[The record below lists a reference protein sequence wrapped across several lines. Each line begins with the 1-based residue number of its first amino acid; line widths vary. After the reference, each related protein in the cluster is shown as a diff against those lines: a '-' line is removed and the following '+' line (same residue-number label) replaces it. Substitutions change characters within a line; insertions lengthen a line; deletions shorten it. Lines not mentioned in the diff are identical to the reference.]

1 MPVWD
6 LGGMGTVY
14 RARDERLHRTV
25 AIKVVGAPDGTGST
39 SEDRGRLLDE
49 ARAASH
55 LNHPHICTVYEVG
68 EADGRA
74 FIAMDNVGGRPLSES
89 LPVDGLPAETVVR
102 FGVQIAGALAHAHER
117 GVIHRDLKT
126 ANVVVAEEHG
136 VKVLDFGLARR
147 IDTAAQ
153 EDATRTVEES
163 TESGR
168 SSAQSR
174 TSRPSCSR
182 PAGPREVGHLGT
194 RRGALRDGNRGA
206 PVPRPQQVRVDRR
219 DSAIAAASLSAARAA
234 DAPRDHLSMPD
245 QGARATLPAR
255 R

>member
-1 MPVWD
+1 
-6 LGGMGTVY
+6 MGTVY

-74 FIAMDNVGGRPLSES
+74 FIAMEYVGGRPLSES
-89 LPVDGLPAETVVR
+89 LPVMDCPPRPSPIRRADRGCPGARARARRHPSRPQDGQCGR
-102 FGVQIAGALAHAHER
+102 GRGAR
-117 GVIHRDLKT
+117 RQG
-126 ANVVVAEEHG
+126 
-136 VKVLDFGLARR
+136 LDFGLARR

-163 TESGR
+163 TETGR
-168 SSAQSR
+168 HRHSWR
-174 TSRPSCSR
+174 TSRPSCSSASWPTR
-182 PAGPREVGHLGT
+182 VGHLGA
-194 RRGALRDGNRGA
+194 RRGALRDGNRRA

-219 DSAIAAASLSAARAA
+219 DSAIAAASLSARTCRRCSARSSL
-234 DAPRDHLSMPD
+234 DA
-245 QGARATLPAR
+245 
-255 R
+255 